1 MSYGASAALQAAVW
15 QRLRDDPAL
24 SELVGDA
31 VFDAMPVTP
40 PAGVHVALGPE
51 DVRDAGDVSGA
62 GSRHDFTVSVLAG
75 SDEGAGFR
83 AVKAAAAAVADA
95 LDQGQL
101 ALSRGHLAGL
111 WFLRAVARRSG
122 SGASR
127 QVDLTFRA
135 RIDLG

>member
-1 MSYGASAALQAAVW
+1 MSYGASAALQAAIW
-15 QRLRDDPAL
+15 QRLRDDAAL
-24 SELVGDA
+24 SELIGDA
-31 VFDAMPVTP
+31 VYDAMPVTA

-51 DVRDAGDVSGA
+51 EVRDAGDCSAA
-62 GSRHDFTVSVLAG
+62 GSRHDFTVSVLSGAE
-75 SDEGAGFR
+75 DGAGFA
-83 AVKAAAAAVADA
+83 AVKTAAAAVADA

-101 ALSRGHLAGL
+101 ALSRGRLAGL

-122 SGASR
+122 SGAGR